1 MQSNCSNA
9 NRFVLSYIN
18 FSTTN
23 KFLYVSVLDSFTS
36 NFSPQPKPNTFLIFL
51 RDQNLFSLSINT
63 TNIADPVTIE
73 MLSQKSAG
81 ESRMNDI
88 LDQMHN

>member
-1 MQSNCSNA
+1 MFAC
-9 NRFVLSYIN
+9 LIP
-18 FSTTN
+18 
-23 KFLYVSVLDSFTS
+23 
-36 NFSPQPKPNTFLIFL
+36 SPQTSSHSQNQIFL
-51 RDQNLFSLSINT
+51 GDQNLFSLSIHTKNT
-63 TNIADPVTIE
+63 ADPVTIE

>member
-1 MQSNCSNA
+1 MQSNYSNV
-9 NRFVLSYIN
+9 NNFVLSYIN
-18 FSTTN
+18 SSTKNEFS
-23 KFLYVSVLDSFTS
+23 YVCMLDPFTS
-36 NFSPQPKPNTFLIFL
+36 NFFSQPKPNTFQILL
-51 RDQNLFSLSINT
+51 RDQNLFSLSIHT
-63 TNIADPVTIE
+63 KNIADPVTIE

>member
-1 MQSNCSNA
+1 MLN
-9 NRFVLSYIN
+9 
-18 FSTTN
+18 
-23 KFLYVSVLDSFTS
+23 SFTS
-36 NFSPQPKPNTFLIFL
+36 NFSQPKPNTFQIFL
-51 RDQNLFSLSINT
+51 RDQNLFSLSSHT
-63 TNIADPVTIE
+63 KNIADPITIE